1 MNRNIARKLTSILLL
16 LLMIAVFSVQ
26 TPLFFTVNNLSS
38 ILREASFVGIIA
50 CGMTFVIITGGID
63 ISVGSTMALC
73 AMVCSNLLRF
83 TGAPLAAVLA
93 VTALLGLALGGVNGL
108 LVTKLNIPD
117 FIVTLATMN
126 IYRGLTRAINA
137 TDVESLK
144 NPMIKNASFKLLGGR
159 IGLIYLVVI
168 AFFALALVS
177 HYLLRHTRLGL
188 YTYAVGSNAQ
198 AARLTGISFAGIK
211 IFAFAF
217 TGLACGIAG
226 IMTAAR
232 MMTATTEIGVGM
244 EFNVIAA
251 IVIGGCSLQGGRG
264 DNQVRHRADRDLHL
278 LPARDQR
285 RNYSGGRPVRYFLRK
300 LLKTA
305 AGKQGGAREDSGLE
319 EGFLWNRTAF
329 CWK

>member
-126 IYRGLTRAINA
+126 I
-137 TDVESLK
+137 
-144 NPMIKNASFKLLGGR
+144 
-159 IGLIYLVVI
+159 
-168 AFFALALVS
+168 
-177 HYLLRHTRLGL
+177 
-188 YTYAVGSNAQ
+188 
-198 AARLTGISFAGIK
+198 
-211 IFAFAF
+211 
-217 TGLACGIAG
+217 
-226 IMTAAR
+226 
-232 MMTATTEIGVGM
+232 
-244 EFNVIAA
+244 
-251 IVIGGCSLQGGRG
+251 
-264 DNQVRHRADRDLHL
+264 
-278 LPARDQR
+278 
-285 RNYSGGRPVRYFLRK
+285 
-300 LLKTA
+300 
-305 AGKQGGAREDSGLE
+305 
-319 EGFLWNRTAF
+319 
-329 CWK
+329 

>member
-83 TGAPLAAVLA
+83 TGASLAAVLA
-93 VTALLGLALGGVNGL
+93 VTALLGLALGFVNGL

-144 NPMIKNASFKLLGGR
+144 IP
-159 IGLIYLVVI
+159 
-168 AFFALALVS
+168 
-177 HYLLRHTRLGL
+177 
-188 YTYAVGSNAQ
+188 
-198 AARLTGISFAGIK
+198 
-211 IFAFAF
+211 
-217 TGLACGIAG
+217 
-226 IMTAAR
+226 
-232 MMTATTEIGVGM
+232 
-244 EFNVIAA
+244 
-251 IVIGGCSLQGGRG
+251 
-264 DNQVRHRADRDLHL
+264 
-278 LPARDQR
+278 
-285 RNYSGGRPVRYFLRK
+285 
-300 LLKTA
+300 
-305 AGKQGGAREDSGLE
+305 
-319 EGFLWNRTAF
+319 
-329 CWK
+329 